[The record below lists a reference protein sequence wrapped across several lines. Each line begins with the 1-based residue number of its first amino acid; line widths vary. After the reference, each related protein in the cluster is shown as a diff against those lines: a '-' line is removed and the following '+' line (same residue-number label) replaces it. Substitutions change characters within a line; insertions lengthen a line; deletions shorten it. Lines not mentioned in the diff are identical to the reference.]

1 MKIEN
6 FKEKLVSLCEK
17 EYHAQPKEL
26 TANQLHCAVSKLV
39 MEELSP
45 VWDKSRTAH
54 DNARKA
60 SYLSMEFLVGRAIY
74 NNLLCLGILDSTAEE
89 LKALGVDISEFE
101 EVEDAALGNG
111 GLGRLAA
118 CFLDSAAALD
128 LPLDGYGIRYKYGLF
143 KQGIKDGFQT
153 ETADDWQRYGDPWSV
168 RREQET
174 VVIHFADGDVNAVP
188 YDYPVIGY
196 GTENEAL
203 CDSGRLKPTMSSILT
218 CSTAVS
224 SPKPEK
230 RSVPPRIFPVCF
242 IPMTKQRQE
251 RYSD

>member
-1 MKIEN
+1 MKLEN
-6 FKEKLVSLCEK
+6 FKDKLVSLCEK
-17 EYHAQPKEL
+17 EYHAQPREL

-111 GLGRLAA
+111 GLGILKHTKTAGSGPVADRHRRVFRWTA
-118 CFLDSAAALD
+118 
-128 LPLDGYGIRYKYGLF
+128 
-143 KQGIKDGFQT
+143 T
-153 ETADDWQRYGDPWSV
+153 EYA
-168 RREQET
+168 
-174 VVIHFADGDVNAVP
+174 I
-188 YDYPVIGY
+188 
-196 GTENEAL
+196 
-203 CDSGRLKPTMSSILT
+203 
-218 CSTAVS
+218 STACS
-224 SPKPEK
+224 SRASRTDSRPKPQTIGRDTATRGAFVVSRMAAE
-230 RSVPPRIFPVCF
+230 
-242 IPMTKQRQE
+242 
-251 RYSD
+251 

>member
-17 EYHAQPKEL
+17 KYHAQPREL

-54 DNARKA
+54 DKARKA

-101 EVEDAALGNG
+101 EVEDAAL
-111 GLGRLAA
+111 RWTA
-118 CFLDSAAALD
+118 
-128 LPLDGYGIRYKYGLF
+128 
-143 KQGIKDGFQT
+143 T
-153 ETADDWQRYGDPWSV
+153 EYA
-168 RREQET
+168 
-174 VVIHFADGDVNAVP
+174 I
-188 YDYPVIGY
+188 
-196 GTENEAL
+196 
-203 CDSGRLKPTMSSILT
+203 
-218 CSTAVS
+218 STACS
-224 SPKPEK
+224 SRASMTDSRPKPQTIGRDTATRGAFVVSRK
-230 RSVPPRIFPVCF
+230 LL
-242 IPMTKQRQE
+242 
-251 RYSD
+251 

>member
-17 EYHAQPKEL
+17 EYHAQPREL

-54 DNARKA
+54 DKARKA

-174 VVIHFADGDVNAVP
+174 QA
-188 YDYPVIGY
+188 
-196 GTENEAL
+196 
-203 CDSGRLKPTMSSILT
+203 
-218 CSTAVS
+218 TATSV
-224 SPKPEK
+224 K
-230 RSVPPRIFPVCF
+230 R
-242 IPMTKQRQE
+242 
-251 RYSD
+251 

>member
-6 FKEKLVSLCEK
+6 FKDKLVSLCEK
-17 EYHAQPKEL
+17 EYHAQPREL

-45 VWDKSRTAH
+45 VWDKSRVAH
-54 DNARKA
+54 DKARKA

-118 CFLDSAAALD
+118 CFWTVRQRLIFRWTA
-128 LPLDGYGIRYKYGLF
+128 
-143 KQGIKDGFQT
+143 T
-153 ETADDWQRYGDPWSV
+153 EYA
-168 RREQET
+168 
-174 VVIHFADGDVNAVP
+174 I
-188 YDYPVIGY
+188 
-196 GTENEAL
+196 
-203 CDSGRLKPTMSSILT
+203 
-218 CSTAVS
+218 STACS
-224 SPKPEK
+224 SRASRTDSRPKPQTIGRDTATRGAFAVSRK
-230 RSVPPRIFPVCF
+230 RL
-242 IPMTKQRQE
+242 
-251 RYSD
+251 

>member
-17 EYHAQPKEL
+17 EYHAQPREL

-39 MEELSP
+39 MDELSP

-54 DNARKA
+54 DKARKA

-118 CFLDSAAALD
+118 CFLDSAA
-128 LPLDGYGIRYKYGLF
+128 
-143 KQGIKDGFQT
+143 T
-153 ETADDWQRYGDPWSV
+153 EYAIS
-168 RREQET
+168 T
-174 VVIHFADGDVNAVP
+174 VCSSRASR
-188 YDYPVIGY
+188 
-196 GTENEAL
+196 T
-203 CDSGRLKPTMSSILT
+203 DSRLKPLT
-218 CSTAVS
+218 IGRDTATRGAFVVS
-224 SPKPEK
+224 RKLL
-230 RSVPPRIFPVCF
+230 
-242 IPMTKQRQE
+242 
-251 RYSD
+251 